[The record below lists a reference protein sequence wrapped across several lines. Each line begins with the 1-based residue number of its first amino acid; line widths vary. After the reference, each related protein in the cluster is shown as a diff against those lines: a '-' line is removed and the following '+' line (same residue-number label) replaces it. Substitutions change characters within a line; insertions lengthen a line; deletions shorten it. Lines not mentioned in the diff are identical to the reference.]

1 VHQYVETDD
10 PAPSPGVTSENSSR
24 YVREAP
30 VGIPRVAES
39 PGSTET
45 DAFVRDAP
53 TVLSYAALGCFT
65 FWLYAFGPAVT
76 LLRHELGFSYLVLG
90 LYEVFWSG
98 GAALAGAAFAWAA
111 RRLARGTLLW
121 ASALATA
128 IGAGLFIFG
137 GGVPGTLIGA
147 GAFGAAGTMLLT
159 VIQAI
164 LSDRHGSRR
173 DRALTEA
180 NVGAGASAVFAPI
193 VLGALAA
200 TALGW
205 RATFAMPAVVLVLL
219 YLRYRRQPLP
229 QPPRRH
235 AEGQGGR
242 LPLACWL
249 FAILTAVSS
258 AIEFCLLF
266 FGPQMLINLGW
277 SAAAA
282 STAMSSNL
290 AGILV
295 GRLLGA
301 GLTRRP
307 GRTVTLLY
315 ASLALTFASIVLFW
329 MTDQPVLAV
338 VALFLAGLGIA
349 NLYPLA
355 LASTLEAADGQE
367 DHANARSQVVLGLLA
382 AAFPFVLGGL
392 ADQYGLTAGFAL
404 EPVLIGLC
412 VFMLWGGL
420 RARHRTA

>member
-1 VHQYVETDD
+1 M
-10 PAPSPGVTSENSSR
+10 
-24 YVREAP
+24 
-30 VGIPRVAES
+30 
-39 PGSTET
+39 
-45 DAFVRDAP
+45 RDAP

-76 LLRHELGFSYLVLG
+76 LLREELGFSYSVLG
-90 LYEVFWSG
+90 VYQVFWAG
-98 GAALAGAAFAWAA
+98 GAALAGATFAWAA
-111 RRLARGTLLW
+111 RRFARGTLLW

-128 IGAGLFIFG
+128 IGAGLFTLG
-137 GGVPGTLIGA
+137 SGVLATLIGA
-147 GAFGAAGTMLLT
+147 VAFGMAGTMLLT

-164 LSDRHGSRR
+164 LSDRHGNRR

-180 NVGAGASAVFAPI
+180 NVGAGASAVFAPM

-200 TALGW
+200 TVLGW
-205 RATFAMPAVVLVLL
+205 RATFGLPAVVLVLL

-229 QPPRRH
+229 ERPQHHTEEQR
-235 AEGQGGR
+235 GR

-258 AIEFCLLF
+258 AIEFSLVF

-290 AGILV
+290 AGILA

-301 GLTRRP
+301 GLTRRA
-307 GRTVTLLY
+307 GRTATLLY
-315 ASLALTFASIVLFW
+315 ASLALTFASIVVFW
-329 MTDQPVLAV
+329 VTGQPVVAV
-338 VALFLAGLGIA
+338 VALFLSGVGIA

-355 LASTLEAADGQE
+355 LALTLEAADGQE
-367 DHANARSQVVLGLLA
+367 DHANARSQVVLGVLA
-382 AAFPFVLGGL
+382 AVFPFLLGSL

-412 VFMLWGGL
+412 VLMLWCGL
-420 RARHRTA
+420 RAGHRTA